1 MNATGSIDH
10 FRRQWQTQ
18 VAAAEYDMTYPAER
32 PRNQWQL
39 LERIKADLMRD
50 LLISEGY
57 GPGSS
62 VLECGCGAAGIG
74 IDLGLQGWR
83 VTGLDVSE
91 DALEMASQNAAS
103 HGLGEELKLLV
114 GRVEAPPVPDGSFD
128 VVTSFGLLE
137 HFEDM
142 GPAMEGMVR
151 TLRPGGL
158 FVAEVVSFRP
168 SALVAGRL
176 FDMAASASYH
186 LAGLRMRKAL
196 QSWRK
201 LVPDFYEKP
210 LGRNGCRRV
219 LEQAGL
225 TDVRVWGIRP
235 FPPLALPGS
244 LEQKYMTLM
253 DRASS
258 FVKWFDSADNVFTNA
273 WGWSLMAVG
282 VKPSL
287 SDQERPNL

>member
-1 MNATGSIDH
+1 MNATGSIDY
-10 FRRQWQTQ
+10 FRRQWQSH
-18 VAAAEYDMTYPAER
+18 VAAADYDLTYPAEE

-39 LERIKADLMRD
+39 FERTKADLMRD
-50 LLISEGY
+50 LLVTEGH
-57 GPGSS
+57 GPGST

-74 IDLGLQGWR
+74 IDLGLQGWQ
-83 VTGLDVSE
+83 VTGLDISE

-103 HGLGEELKLLV
+103 HGLGDDLKLLV

-186 LAGLRMRKAL
+186 LAKLRVRKAL
-196 QSWRK
+196 HSWRK

-225 TDVRVWGIRP
+225 TDIRVWGIRP
-235 FPPLALPGS
+235 FPPLALPEP
-244 LEQKYMTLM
+244 LERKYMTLM
-253 DRASS
+253 GRASR
-258 FVKWFDSADNVFTNA
+258 FVQWFDSADNVFTNA

-282 VKPSL
+282 VKPAL
-287 SDQERPNL
+287 SDQERSNS

>member
-1 MNATGSIDH
+1 MNTAGSIDH
-10 FRRQWQTQ
+10 FRRQWQSH
-18 VAAAEYDMTYPAER
+18 VAAAEYDKTYPADQ

-50 LLISEGY
+50 LLIKEGH
-57 GPGSS
+57 GPGST
-62 VLECGCGAAGIG
+62 VLECGCGAACIG

-91 DALEMASQNAAS
+91 DALGMARKNAVS

-142 GPAMEGMVR
+142 GPVMDGMVR
-151 TLRPGGL
+151 TIRPGGL

-168 SALVAGRL
+168 SALIAGRL
-176 FDMAASASYH
+176 FNTVASAGYN
-186 LAGLRMRKAL
+186 LARVRVRKAL

-235 FPPLALPGS
+235 FPPLSLPGS
-244 LEQKYMTLM
+244 LEQKYMSLM
-253 DRASS
+253 KGASS
-258 FVKWFDSADNVFTNA
+258 FVEWFDSADNVFTNA

-282 VKPSL
+282 VKPRL
-287 SDQERPNL
+287 SDQRPSP

>member
-1 MNATGSIDH
+1 MSATGSIDH
-10 FRRQWQTQ
+10 FRKQWQSH
-18 VAAAEYDMTYPAER
+18 VAAAEYDKTYPEDQ

-39 LERIKADLMRD
+39 LERIKADLMSE
-50 LLISEGY
+50 LLTKEGH
-57 GPGSS
+57 GPGST

-91 DALEMASQNAAS
+91 DALEMATQNAVS
-103 HGLGEELKLLV
+103 HGLGEELKLLL

-142 GPAMEGMVR
+142 GPVMDGMVR
-151 TLRPGGL
+151 TIRPGGL
-158 FVAEVVSFRP
+158 FVAEVVSLRP

-176 FDMAASASYH
+176 FDTAVSAGYN
-186 LAGLRMRKAL
+186 LARLRVRKAL

-235 FPPLALPGS
+235 FPPLRLPGS
-244 LEQKYMTLM
+244 LEQRYMTLI

-282 VKPSL
+282 VKPGS
-287 SDQERPNL
+287 SAQGYPSR

>member
-10 FRRQWQTQ
+10 FRKQWQTH
-18 VAAAEYDMTYPAER
+18 VAAAEYDVTYPAES

-50 LLISEGY
+50 LLVKEGH
-57 GPGSS
+57 GPGST
-62 VLECGCGAAGIG
+62 VLECGCGTAGIG
-74 IDLGLQGWR
+74 IDLGLKGWC

-91 DALEMASQNAAS
+91 DALEMAARNAAS

-137 HFEDM
+137 HFKDM
-142 GPAMEGMVR
+142 GPVMDGMVR
-151 TLRPGGL
+151 TIRPGGL

-176 FDMAASASYH
+176 FDMAASASYN
-186 LAGLRMRKAL
+186 LAKLRVRKAL

-235 FPPLALPGS
+235 FPPLGLPES
-244 LEQKYMTLM
+244 LEQKYMSLM
-253 DRASS
+253 GRASP
-258 FVKWFDSADNVFTNA
+258 FVKWFDAADNVFTNA

-282 VKPSL
+282 VKPAL
-287 SDQERPNL
+287 SDQARSSS

>member
-1 MNATGSIDH
+1 MGATGSIDH
-10 FRRQWQTQ
+10 FRRQWQSH
-18 VAAAEYDMTYPAER
+18 VAAAEYDKTYPADQ
-32 PRNQWQL
+32 PQNQWQL

-50 LLISEGY
+50 LLIEEGH
-57 GPGSS
+57 GPGST

-74 IDLGLQGWR
+74 VDLGLQGWR
-83 VTGLDVSE
+83 VTGLDISE
-91 DALEMASQNAAS
+91 DALEMARQNAVS

-142 GPAMEGMVR
+142 GPVMDGMVR
-151 TLRPGGL
+151 TIRPGGL

-176 FDMAASASYH
+176 FNMAVSAGYN
-186 LAGLRMRKAL
+186 LARLRARKAL

-235 FPPLALPGS
+235 FPPLTLPAS
-244 LEQKYMTLM
+244 LEQSYMSLM
-253 DRASS
+253 NRASS
-258 FVKWFDSADNVFTNA
+258 FVTWFDSADNVFTNA

-282 VKPSL
+282 VKPPL
-287 SDQERPNL
+287 SDQERSSS